1 MEPISAAVPPGW
13 PAVTQDEA
21 VFPTAARVAAA
32 LRTVGYLP
40 DTAIASTVFLAGRL
54 GKPVL
59 VEGPAGTGKT
69 ELAKS
74 VALAT
79 GARLIRLQ
87 CYEGLDEAKALY
99 EWNYRKQLLRL
110 QAAQGAASDAAD
122 EWGRLHDDLFGESFL
137 LSRPL
142 LEAIRAPEPVV
153 LLIDEV
159 DRLDVETEALLL
171 EVLSDY
177 QVSIPEL
184 GTVTA
189 SRIPRVFL
197 TSNSS
202 RELSEALKRRCLYLH
217 LGYPTPEREREIVL
231 ARVPGIPEHLA
242 GQIAQVVQTL
252 RGLELRKRPSVSE
265 SLDWARTLLVLG
277 VQDIEAGLLT
287 DTMNVLLKNHH
298 DIALAIKELAV
309 PD

>member
-1 MEPISAAVPPGW
+1 VEPTSAAARPGW

-21 VFPTAARVAAA
+21 AFPSAAGVAEA
-32 LRTVGYLP
+32 LRAVGYLP

-74 VALAT
+74 VALAA

-99 EWNYRKQLLRL
+99 EWDYRKQLLRL
-110 QAAQGAASDAAD
+110 QAAQGAARDAAD
-122 EWGRLHDDLFGESFL
+122 QWGRLHDDLFGESFL

-142 LEAIRAPEPVV
+142 LEAIRAQDPVV

-184 GTVTA
+184 GTVRA
-189 SRIPRVFL
+189 SSIPRVFL

-217 LGYPTPEREREIVL
+217 LGYPAPEREREIVL
-231 ARVPGIPEHLA
+231 ARVPGISEHLA
-242 GQIAQVVQTL
+242 GQIAQVVATL

-277 VQDIEAGLLT
+277 AGDVEAGLLA
-287 DTMNVLLKNHH
+287 DTMNVLLKDVN
-298 DIALAIKELAV
+298 DIATAIKELAV